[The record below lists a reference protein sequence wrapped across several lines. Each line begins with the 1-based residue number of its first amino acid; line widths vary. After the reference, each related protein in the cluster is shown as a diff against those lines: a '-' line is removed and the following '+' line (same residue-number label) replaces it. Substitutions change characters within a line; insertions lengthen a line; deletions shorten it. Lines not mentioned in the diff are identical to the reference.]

1 MKLNRSNSSLGILA
15 ISFLVLV
22 SCDRQRQEGV
32 IDDSTHFTESE
43 QTEIAPLYNGDRDR
57 LDNEILEFLT
67 LNFEEGMRELENR
80 FPSASPQEK
89 FELLQG
95 LFRYLDLYNV
105 ADPEIR
111 SQTMSF
117 FVTAYALRHEEDAMH
132 APYYID
138 NYLYD
143 LGLYGT
149 PIDDSARDAM
159 LERLAVGLIEG
170 LDWWLFGIYI
180 APEFQPYIDDAL
192 VSFDVVELVAA
203 DMANLGRVRPS
214 WFSGEKYA
222 ALVISARNGNRESI
236 RQLLVG
242 LDGLHLSRRSDYFK
256 QLELV
261 NQPEIQHFLVEQT
274 FSVEEV
280 ATSDRFRGVP
290 LGYYAG
296 GTLIRLLTEFPY
308 PDYLDQIET
317 AGPHMDEAVATIR
330 QWVLDNVDEEI
341 LSAAGVR

>member
-1 MKLNRSNSSLGILA
+1 M
-15 ISFLVLV
+15 
-22 SCDRQRQEGV
+22 
-32 IDDSTHFTESE
+32 
-43 QTEIAPLYNGDRDR
+43 
-57 LDNEILEFLT
+57 
-67 LNFEEGMRELENR
+67 
-80 FPSASPQEK
+80 
-89 FELLQG
+89 
-95 LFRYLDLYNV
+95 
-105 ADPEIR
+105 
-111 SQTMSF
+111 
-117 FVTAYALRHEEDAMH
+117 
-132 APYYID
+132 
-138 NYLYD
+138 
-143 LGLYGT
+143 
-149 PIDDSARDAM
+149 
-159 LERLAVGLIEG
+159 
-170 LDWWLFGIYI
+170 
-180 APEFQPYIDDAL
+180 
-192 VSFDVVELVAA
+192 
-203 DMANLGRVRPS
+203 
-214 WFSGEKYA
+214 
-222 ALVISARNGNRESI
+222 
-236 RQLLVG
+236 G